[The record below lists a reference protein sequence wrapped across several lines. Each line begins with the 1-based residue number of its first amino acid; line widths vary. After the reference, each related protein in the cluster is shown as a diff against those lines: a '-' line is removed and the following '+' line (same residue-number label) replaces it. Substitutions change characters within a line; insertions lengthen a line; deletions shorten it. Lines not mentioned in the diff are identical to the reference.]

1 MNRLFR
7 SIIIIIISLVASVAV
22 AQTTRFKPSKRYSQ
36 RMVTIKQEVKKYRGH
51 RDVTLMLG
59 DSESEYGGN
68 WNQRIPGH
76 CIVNQGIVGDT
87 APGITYRLDQVAAL
101 QPKRIFFECGVN
113 DLSQGLTPDQVAQRV
128 IRLIQQIRKRVPK
141 ATLYVESLLPI
152 NEHFGNW
159 KLLKGKT
166 NDIPYINS
174 KIRAYCNKQGIHY
187 VDLFSLL
194 KEPHS
199 NTLRREF
206 SIDGLHLSPLGY
218 QKWCNAIKP
227 LLSK

>member
-1 MNRLFR
+1 MKRPF
-7 SIIIIIISLVASVAV
+7 ISALIALLTIFAPEAM
-22 AQTTRFKPSKRYSQ
+22 AQTYHFKPSKRYNA
-36 RMVTIKQEVKKYRGH
+36 RMVTIKQDVKRYRGKSN
-51 RDVTLMLG
+51 VTLMLG

-68 WNQRIPGH
+68 WNLRIPGQ

-87 APGITYRLDQVAAL
+87 APGITYRLDQVVAL

-159 KLLKGKT
+159 KLLEGKT
-166 NDIPYINS
+166 NDIPYIN
-174 KIRAYCNKQGIHY
+174 KRIRAYCNQQGIHY

-194 KEPHS
+194 KEPHT
-199 NTLRREF
+199 NTLRREL

-218 QKWCNAIKP
+218 KIWCNAIRP
-227 LLSK
+227 LMLK